1 MDLVEGKVWTFG
13 WVKVDLTDLPSGR
26 CAFSSY
32 IAMNSSTTPKLID
45 PSFFGGAR
53 VATVSTGLQHS
64 AFVTVDGSLYM
75 YGSMNPEHTY
85 KEDWHAEGKGDMNN
99 DDIPTA
105 VAGRY
110 IAAWYT
116 GSATS
121 DIFRAH
127 GQSAAPGRRAAWA
140 PQNQATATIR
150 SRVAGHVLLRPP

>member
-1 MDLVEGKVWTFG
+1 
-13 WVKVDLTDLPSGR
+13 
-26 CAFSSY
+26 
-32 IAMNSSTTPKLID
+32 MNSSTTPKLID

-75 YGSMNPEHTY
+75 YGSMNPKHTY

-127 GQSAAPGRRAAWA
+127 GQSAREARCAGPTVPGHCYYPLACCRPCSPAPTLRQCSPARTSSLFHYRASE
-140 PQNQATATIR
+140 PGCSI
-150 SRVAGHVLLRPP
+150 